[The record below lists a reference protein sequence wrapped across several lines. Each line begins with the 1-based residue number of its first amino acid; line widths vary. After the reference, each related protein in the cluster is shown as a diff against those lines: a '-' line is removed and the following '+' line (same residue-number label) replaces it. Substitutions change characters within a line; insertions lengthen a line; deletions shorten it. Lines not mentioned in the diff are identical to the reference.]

1 MLRLSRQ
8 SWNNLIIFG
17 VLALFFLF
25 YIAPSHLA
33 FMLSREQ
40 TISIVAPGQKLLQL
54 QFPRATLKQAGPVW
68 RFEPQLNLP
77 APESTL
83 QQWQDFQLPAAKTDG
98 PQILAQVCRVLLY
111 QSGEAQPALWLIAVD
126 QQQWYLQHQQVL
138 FPIDQ
143 ATADQLCPP
152 SLR

>member
-33 FMLSREQ
+33 FMLSRDQ
-40 TISIVAPGQKLLQL
+40 TISIVVPGQKLLQL

-68 RFEPQLNLP
+68 RFEPQLEQP
-77 APESTL
+77 APDTIL
-83 QQWQDFQLPAAKTDG
+83 QHWLNFQLPAAKPES
-98 PQILAQVCRVLLY
+98 PQIVAQVCRVLLY
-111 QSGEAQPALWLIAVD
+111 QSGEAQPALWTIAVD
-126 QQQWYLQHQQVL
+126 QQQWYLQYQQVL

-143 ATADQLCPP
+143 TTADQLCPP